1 MKFII
6 IHFMVSLNK
15 CNGSCNTLDD
25 PFRRIWVPNKTE
37 YVNSKVFNMIKG
49 INEAKTLIKH
59 I

>member
-1 MKFII
+1 
-6 IHFMVSLNK
+6 MVSLNK

-25 PFRRIWVPNKTE
+25 PFRRIWVPNKTD